1 MGKDNF
7 DKAKFLYDM
16 AVASEPPMEDPD
28 DVSLSIQNML
38 AELRALGY
46 EEFSC
51 EGFLNV

>member
-7 DKAKFLYDM
+7 DKAKFLYDI

-51 EGFLNV
+51 LSDVK